1 MNNWPS
7 NQFINIVTILL
18 VLIAIG
24 IVIILATE

>member
-1 MNNWPS
+1 MNNGPS